1 MLCSRSAQDY
11 VDHKHFCHGHFTGR
25 ICELIHCSQI
35 WNGFVDKTAAGYA
48 AGLMVLCVWIA
59 GVDWKAVRDFV
70 DATDSLH
77 EFAHPEGIAQP
88 HDG

>member
-1 MLCSRSAQDY
+1 MVTSHDVSVSLSTAPEFGMALWTKLSQD
-11 VDHKHFCHGHFTGR
+11 V
-25 ICELIHCSQI
+25 LQVS
-35 WNGFVDKTAAGYA
+35 
-48 AGLMVLCVWIA
+48 MVLCVWIA

-70 DATDSLH
+70 DASDSLH